1 MELFL
6 KITMAVI
13 LVMLLWRMWPA
24 TKHWME
30 NGPKGT
36 SNDWMTFALIIAAI
50 IGFVVLMIMSVRN

>member
-6 KITMAVI
+6 KITMAVV

-30 NGPKGT
+30 NGPKG
-36 SNDWMTFALIIAAI
+36 SGSDWKTFALLIAAVA
-50 IGFVVLMIMSVRN
+50 GFVVLMVMSVRN